1 MRVQYLN
8 MLYEPPRLQKLTVD
22 GREVGVRTL
31 DAFPPRN
38 PKALPAILL
47 HGLGC
52 SADAWR
58 PTLEA
63 LAARRTDFPI
73 YVPDM
78 PGFGCSPGPKKALT
92 IPELADWLARVMDT
106 LGVAQANFGGNS
118 LGGQV
123 LLALA
128 RRHPA
133 RVGRLVL
140 VGSTVGGQYISLAR
154 YAAGLFLDGIQ
165 EPLHYTAVLTRMYAE
180 MGFVRY
186 LETTLAMLDDEPL
199 EHQRETQA
207 PCLVLRGARDGI
219 IPDPVARRLAAALP
233 NGQFRRLSGSAHAM
247 QFTRPR
253 EFAEIA
259 LSFWGGAA
267 AENAQ

>member
-1 MRVQYLN
+1 MFD
-8 MLYEPPRLQKLTVD
+8 EPSQRQTLSVD
-22 GREVGVRTL
+22 GRSVGVRFLSGTA
-31 DAFPPRN
+31 DSAGI
-38 PKALPAILL
+38 LPVILL

-58 PTLEA
+58 PTLRV
-63 LAARRTDFPI
+63 LAERCVGAV

-78 PGFGCSPGPKKALT
+78 PGFGCSPGPKKALS
-92 IPELADWLARVMDT
+92 IVELADWLARAMDA
-106 LGVAQANFGGNS
+106 LGLEKANFAGNS

-123 LLALA
+123 LLAFA

-154 YAAGLFLDGIQ
+154 YAAGLVLDGSQ
-165 EPLHYTAVLTRMYAE
+165 EPLGYTVLLARMYAQ

-186 LETTLAMLDDEPL
+186 AQTTLAMIADEPL
-199 EHQRETQA
+199 EQTSSIQA
-207 PCLVLRGARDGI
+207 PCLVLRGNRDGI
-219 IPDPVARRLAAALP
+219 IPDALARRLAASLP
-233 NGQFRRLSGSAHAM
+233 NGQFLRLTGTAHAM

-253 EFAEIA
+253 EFVEIA
-259 LSFWGGAA
+259 LSFWAGRVEDSAA
-267 AENAQ
+267 

>member
-1 MRVQYLN
+1 M
-8 MLYEPPRLQKLTVD
+8 LTVD
-22 GREVGVRTL
+22 DRAVGVRTL
-31 DAFPPRN
+31 EAHHLN
-38 PKALPAILL
+38 PEALPVVLL

-52 SADAWR
+52 SAEAFR

-63 LAARRTDFPI
+63 LAARQVDFPV

-78 PGFGCSPGPKKALT
+78 PGFGCSPGPKKSLT
-92 IPELADWLARVMDT
+92 IPELADWLARVLDA
-106 LGVAQANFGGNS
+106 LGISQANFAGNS

-154 YAAGLFLDGIQ
+154 YAAGLVLDGIQ
-165 EPLHYTAVLTRMYAE
+165 EPLYYTVVLSRMYFQ
-180 MGFVRY
+180 MGLVRY
-186 LETTLAMLDDEPL
+186 VETTLAMLDDEPL
-199 EHQRETQA
+199 EYRDEIQA
-207 PCLVLRGARDGI
+207 PCLVLRGENDGI

-233 NGQFRRLSGSAHAM
+233 NGQFRRLAGSAHAM
-247 QFTRPR
+247 QFGRPR
-253 EFAEIA
+253 EFTEVA
-259 LSFWGGAA
+259 LSFWAGHV
-267 AENAQ
+267 AENAE

>member
-1 MRVQYLN
+1 MFH
-8 MLYEPPRLQKLTVD
+8 EPSRLQTLTVD
-22 GREVGVRTL
+22 GRDVGVRTL
-31 DAFPPRN
+31 DALRLN
-38 PKALPAILL
+38 PCALPVILL

-58 PTLEA
+58 PTLSA
-63 LAARRTDFPI
+63 LAGRQIDFPV

-78 PGFGCSPGPKKALT
+78 PGFGCSPGPKKALS
-92 IPELADWLARVMDT
+92 IPELADWLARVMDS
-106 LGVAQANFGGNS
+106 LGISQANFGGNS

-128 RRHPA
+128 RRHPE
-133 RVGRLVL
+133 RVGRMVL

-154 YAAGLFLDGIQ
+154 YAAGLVLDGSQ
-165 EPLHYTAVLTRMYAE
+165 EPLRYTVLLARMYAQ

-186 LETTLAMLDDEPL
+186 FETTKAMLDDEPL
-199 EHQRETQA
+199 EHRHEINA
-207 PCLVLRGARDGI
+207 PCLVLRGEGDGI
-219 IPDPVARRLAAALP
+219 IPDPIARRLAAALP

-247 QFTRPR
+247 QFTRPL
-253 EFAEIA
+253 EFAEVA

-267 AENAQ
+267 AENAG

>member
-1 MRVQYLN
+1 MFHD
-8 MLYEPPRLQKLTVD
+8 PSRLRTLTVD
-22 GREVGVRTL
+22 GRDVGVRIL
-31 DAFPPRN
+31 DAFQPADPS
-38 PKALPAILL
+38 ALPVILL

-52 SADAWR
+52 SADAFR
-58 PTLEA
+58 PTLEV
-63 LAARRTDFPI
+63 LADREVDFPV

-78 PGFGCSPGPKKALT
+78 PGFGCSPGPKKSLS
-92 IPELADWLARVMDT
+92 IPELADWLARLLDT
-106 LGVAQANFGGNS
+106 LGIPQANFAGNS

-133 RVGRLVL
+133 RVRRMVL

-154 YAAGLFLDGIQ
+154 YAAGLVLDGIE
-165 EPLHYTAVLTRMYAE
+165 EPLYYSVVLARMYAQ

-186 LETTLAMLDDEPL
+186 LGTTLAMLEDKPL
-199 EHQRETQA
+199 EHRDEIQA
-207 PCLVLRGARDGI
+207 PCLVLRGESDGI

-233 NGQFRRLSGSAHAM
+233 NGQFRRLAGSAHAM

-253 EFAEIA
+253 EFVEVA
-259 LSFWGGAA
+259 LSYWAGHV
-267 AENAQ
+267 AENAE

>member
-1 MRVQYLN
+1 MFH
-8 MLYEPPRLQKLTVD
+8 EPSRLQMRTVD
-22 GREVGVRTL
+22 GRAVGVRTL
-31 DAFPPRN
+31 DAFQPSN
-38 PKALPAILL
+38 PAALPVILL

-58 PTLEA
+58 PTLGA
-63 LAARRTDFPI
+63 LARRQVDFPVF
-73 YVPDM
+73 VPDM

-92 IPELADWLARVMDT
+92 VPELADWLARVLDA
-106 LGVAQANFGGNS
+106 LGIPLAHFAGNS

-154 YAAGLFLDGIQ
+154 YAAGLAMDGLQ
-165 EPLHYTAVLTRMYAE
+165 EPLRYTAVLAYMYAQ

-186 LETTLAMLDDEPL
+186 FETTLAMVEDEPL
-199 EHQRETQA
+199 EYIGEVQS

-233 NGQFRRLSGSAHAM
+233 RGQFRRVSGSAHAM
-247 QFTRPR
+247 QFGRPR

-259 LSFWGGAA
+259 LPFWAGHVE
-267 AENAQ
+267 ENAE

>member
-1 MRVQYLN
+1 MFD
-8 MLYEPPRLQKLTVD
+8 EPSRLQMLTVD
-22 GREVGVRTL
+22 GRAVGVRTL
-31 DAFPPRN
+31 DAYPPAN
-38 PKALPAILL
+38 PKALPVVLL

-58 PTLEA
+58 PA
-63 LAARRTDFPI
+63 LGVLARRQVDFPVF
-73 YVPDM
+73 VPDM

-92 IPELADWLARVMDT
+92 IPELADWLARLLDT
-106 LGVAQANFGGNS
+106 LGIPQAHFAGNS

-154 YAAGLFLDGIQ
+154 YAAGLVLDGIQ
-165 EPLHYTAVLTRMYAE
+165 EPLRYTAVLSRMYAQ

-186 LETTLAMLDDEPL
+186 METTLAMIEDEPL
-199 EHQRETQA
+199 EHICEVQS
-207 PCLVLRGARDGI
+207 PCLVLRGDRDGI

-247 QFTRPR
+247 EFTRPR
-253 EFAEIA
+253 EFAEVA
-259 LSFWGGAA
+259 LSFWAGHA

>member
-1 MRVQYLN
+1 MS
-8 MLYEPPRLQKLTVD
+8 YEPSRLQTLTVD
-22 GREVGVRTL
+22 GRDVGVRTL
-31 DAFPPRN
+31 DAFRFN
-38 PKALPAILL
+38 SEALPVILL

-58 PTLEA
+58 PTVHV
-63 LAARRTDFPI
+63 LASRQVDFPV

-78 PGFGCSPGPKKALT
+78 PGFGCSPGPKKALN

-106 LGVAQANFGGNS
+106 LGISQANFGGNS

-133 RVGRLVL
+133 RVGRMVL
-140 VGSTVGGQYISLAR
+140 VGSTIGGQYISLAR
-154 YAAGLFLDGIQ
+154 YAAGLVLDGVQ
-165 EPLHYTAVLTRMYAE
+165 EPLGYTVLLTRMYAQ

-186 LETTLAMLDDEPL
+186 VGTTLAMLDDEPL
-199 EHQRETQA
+199 EYRNEIQA
-207 PCLVLRGARDGI
+207 PCLVLRGEGDGI
-219 IPDPVARRLAAALP
+219 IPDPIARRLAAALP

-253 EFAEIA
+253 EFVEVA

-267 AENAQ
+267 ADNAD